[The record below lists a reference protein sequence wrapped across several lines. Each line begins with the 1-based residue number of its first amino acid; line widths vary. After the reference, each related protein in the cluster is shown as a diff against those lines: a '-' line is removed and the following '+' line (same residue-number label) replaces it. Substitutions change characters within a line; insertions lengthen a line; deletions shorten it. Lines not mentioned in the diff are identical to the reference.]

1 MLRPLRLLRA
11 LAFARMLNRTA
22 VRGLAGRVMTY
33 VVGTALAACGLGALA
48 VLDAERGAPDAN
60 ITTFGDALWWAATTV
75 TTVGYGDRYPVTSTG
90 RVIAVALMV
99 VGIAVVGSVTAAVAA
114 WLVANVEREND

>member
-1 MLRPLRLLRA
+1 
-11 LAFARMLNRTA
+11 MLNRTA

-48 VLDAERGAPDAN
+48 ILDAERGASDAN
-60 ITTFGDALWWAATTV
+60 ITTFGDSLWWAVTTV
-75 TTVGYGDRYPVTSTG
+75 TTVGYGDRYPVTTTG
-90 RVIAVALMV
+90 RFIAVALMV

-114 WLVANVEREND
+114 WLVANVDRSDG